1 MLLRLELK
9 NILNKRSII
18 YLQHR
23 GLIILFY
30 VIQLLFFVGELFNKK
45 MWVVNYIAKAGRL
58 DHIWPVRLQLTYITI
73 QQAFNSGFCWSIL
86 SG

>member
-58 DHIWPVRLQLTYITI
+58 DHIWPVRLQLTYITK
-73 QQAFNSGFCWSIL
+73 QQAFKSGFWWSI
-86 SG
+86 